1 MGGAVRLSRPQ
12 WKPTEERHADAN
24 MANIQSLDLPTIA
37 VRSSIMI
44 DFPELEGTVA
54 ASMDNG
60 YAACGDSSQSLIQ
73 SAPVRARPPAV
84 RQKPDRLRAKDLAA
98 ELDSI
103 NSQIHKIM
111 FQVERAVARLA
122 TSG

>member
-1 MGGAVRLSRPQ
+1 ME
-12 WKPTEERHADAN
+12 KPTEERHAVAN
-24 MANIQSLDLPTIA
+24 MANIQSLELPAIA

-44 DFPELEGTVA
+44 DFPELEGTVG
-54 ASMDNG
+54 ASMDDD
-60 YAACGDSSQSLIQ
+60 YAACGDSSEFLIRG
-73 SAPVRARPPAV
+73 APVRAPSRRSTEPYRV
-84 RQKPDRLRAKDLAA
+84 RAKDLAA